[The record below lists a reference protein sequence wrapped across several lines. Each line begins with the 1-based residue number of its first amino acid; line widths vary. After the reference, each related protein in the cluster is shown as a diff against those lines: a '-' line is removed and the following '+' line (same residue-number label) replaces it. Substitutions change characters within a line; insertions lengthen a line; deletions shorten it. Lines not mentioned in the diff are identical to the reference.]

1 MRLFNKKN
9 KSSISDDMIY
19 APVDGKLIDLS
30 KVEDNI
36 FANKVMGDGF
46 AIEPTSNL
54 FYSPISGVVETV
66 FPTGHAFGIRRN
78 DGVEVLVH
86 IGVDTVSLKGKGFFS
101 KIKQGDQI
109 NATDIL
115 AEVDLDLL
123 KKEGYPITT
132 MVIMTNHTPFEKVFE
147 EKEIKAKE
155 SVLKI
160 K

>member
-1 MRLFNKKN
+1 MGLFNKKN
-9 KSSISDDMIY
+9 KNSISDDVIY
-19 APVDGKLIDLS
+19 APVDGELIDLS
-30 KVEDNI
+30 KVDDDI

-46 AIEPTSNL
+46 AIEPSSSL
-54 FYSPISGVVETV
+54 FYSPISGVVETA

-78 DGVEVLVH
+78 DGVEVLIH
-86 IGVDTVSLKGKGFFS
+86 IGIDTVSLKGKGFFS
-101 KIKQGDQI
+101 KIKQGDRI
-109 NATDIL
+109 KATDIL

-123 KKEGYPITT
+123 KKEGFSTTT
-132 MVIMTNHTPFEKVFE
+132 MVIMTNHTPFEKVCE